1 MDSVSYT
8 SAVEAGLESGDEVVA
23 IDDLRDADYPRY
35 RDYLQKHKNDK
46 VLLTVRRDGALI
58 DSLALPVDAEG
69 RIGVT
74 VTNPYSLRTQYYTFW
89 ESIPAG
95 IHKAGKTISSYWDQL
110 KLIVQPKTKMYE
122 ELGGFVAIG
131 SIFPGSWDW
140 HDFWLKTAFLSII
153 LAVMN
158 LLPIPGLDGGHALFT
173 LWEIITRRK
182 PSEKFLEVAQYVGLM
197 IILALLVYAVAVVSV
212 PLMLDRDADVA
223 VGAVLE
229 ADGRRQAGG
238 DLAVCLRFGRARTD
252 GRPGNQIA
260 EVLRRNRVERFGA
273 GWQAEGHVRAI
284 CASLPLERVKVFSRN
299 PDKLQAFCQRL
310 SEQTGVAV
318 VPAVSAE
325 DTVRGS
331 DIVSTIT
338 TASSPLFDAA
348 WLSPGTHINAA
359 GSNSLIRREVG
370 EDVLKVSRPIV
381 VDSVETALK
390 EAGDLLPVMEKGRL
404 SERQLVELGDIILGR
419 HPGRSKPED
428 ITLFE
433 SQGMA
438 IQDISVAVRLEALAR
453 ENGLGVELP
462 YGA

>member
-1 MDSVSYT
+1 MALFLNEEVVRQLLTMPLTIEAVEESHKELSLARAIDIPRQRTRLPQTALHILQGALPGRDAIGYKAYT
-8 SAVEAGLESGDEVVA
+8 SNRSGIRFLVHVFSAASGALRVVME
-23 IDDLRDADYPRY
+23 ADYLGMMR
-35 RDYLQKHKNDK
+35 
-46 VLLTVRRDGALI
+46 TGAA
-58 DSLALPVDAEG
+58 SGVATRWLA
-69 RIGVT
+69 
-74 VTNPYSLRTQYYTFW
+74 
-89 ESIPAG
+89 
-95 IHKAGKTISSYWDQL
+95 
-110 KLIVQPKTKMYE
+110 
-122 ELGGFVAIG
+122 
-131 SIFPGSWDW
+131 
-140 HDFWLKTAFLSII
+140 
-153 LAVMN
+153 
-158 LLPIPGLDGGHALFT
+158 
-173 LWEIITRRK
+173 
-182 PSEKFLEVAQYVGLM
+182 
-197 IILALLVYAVAVVSV
+197 
-212 PLMLDRDADVA
+212 
-223 VGAVLE
+223 
-229 ADGRRQAGG
+229 
-238 DLAVCLRFGRARTD
+238 
-252 GRPGNQIA
+252 RPDA
-260 EVLRRNRVERFGA
+260 EVLGVFGA
-273 GWQAEGHVRAI
+273 GWQAEGNIEAIAAVRK
-284 CASLPLERVKVFSRN
+284 LRKVKVFARN
-299 PDKLQAFCQRL
+299 TERLAAFCAKMSDRL
-310 SEQTGVAV
+310 QIDV
-318 VPAVSAE
+318 VPGASPE

-433 SQGMA
+433 SQGMS